1 MMCAAGSNL
10 NSFAKNFAP
19 PVMFSDLAAYKIH
32 PIMTDPKSGKES
44 LEKKLMAST
53 SNIRTFFSLDAKL
66 AILWLQSM
74 FAIQFANFVIDFYFL
89 HTFK

>member
-1 MMCAAGSNL
+1 
-10 NSFAKNFAP
+10 
-19 PVMFSDLAAYKIH
+19 
-32 PIMTDPKSGKES
+32 
-44 LEKKLMAST
+44 MAST

>member
-1 MMCAAGSNL
+1 
-10 NSFAKNFAP
+10 
-19 PVMFSDLAAYKIH
+19 
-32 PIMTDPKSGKES
+32 MTDPKSEKKS
-44 LEKKLMAST
+44 LEKKLIASRC
-53 SNIRTFFSLDAKL
+53 NIRTFFSLDAKL